1 MAVEIVPFDDA
12 YREHRSALVS
22 LHYHAW
28 GGLDD
33 LASIR
38 TARRSGFPFT
48 PYLGLYA
55 REGDALLSAVI
66 VSRYRVTTPDGPET
80 VAGIEMVM
88 TRPDAMRRGLAGYL
102 LREVHR
108 RERSDGQ
115 RLSLL
120 CTGRSNLARELYL
133 KLGYQ
138 DIFYPRATL
147 RYVDGP
153 ATRSPPGYRV
163 RRARAS
169 DASALAR
176 LHRRANAGSL
186 GFAQR
191 NPRSYRLRFLSGNVA
206 ARNLFVAERSG
217 RIEGYATLEAHPTW
231 NRAAE
236 VIAPTPDV
244 RSALMATLER
254 RSRARWLVLG
264 SGWFGGDNDPELARF
279 GPLTPSYGVMMA
291 CPLAPALRGRD
302 LYQWLRS
309 ESRPFA
315 CQLLDLF

>member
-1 MAVEIVPFDDA
+1 MAVEIVTFDDA
-12 YREHRSALVS
+12 YREHRGALVS

-33 LASIR
+33 LAAIR
-38 TARRSGFPFT
+38 TARRSGFPFA

-55 REGDALLSAVI
+55 REGEALLSAVI
-66 VSRYRVTTPDGPET
+66 VSRYRLTTPVGPET

-108 RERSDGQ
+108 LERSAGQ

-147 RYVDGP
+147 GYVDRP
-153 ATRSPPGYRV
+153 VTKSPRGYRV
-163 RRARAS
+163 RRSRAS
-169 DASALAR
+169 DVPALAR

-186 GFAQR
+186 GFSQR
-191 NPRSYRLRFLSGNVA
+191 SPRSYRLRFLSGNVA
-206 ARNLFVAERSG
+206 ARHLFVAERQG

-236 VIAPTPDV
+236 VIAPTPDARAALLAMLEH
-244 RSALMATLER
+244 RSH
-254 RSRARWLVLG
+254 ARWLVLG
-264 SGWFGGDNDPELARF
+264 SGWFGGDDDPELARF
-279 GPLTPSYGVMMA
+279 GPLAPSYGVMMA
-291 CPLAPALRGRD
+291 CPLAPALRRRD
-302 LYQWLRS
+302 LYEWLRS
-309 ESRPFA
+309 DGRPFA